1 MRQLP
6 VPPDMNVG
14 SKQGVTMTSHSKAE
28 DPAAAGHNSDMSV
41 VKRANGQGNADL
53 VCRPRIMAVNLPAP
67 IGPDLFILGEPLLHR
82 YYTVYDWSAERVG
95 FGISA
100 TEKNEKALALAG
112 ERDQARR
119 PIYSLVQVK
128 VMVKLRRK

>member
-1 MRQLP
+1 
-6 VPPDMNVG
+6 
-14 SKQGVTMTSHSKAE
+14 MTSATAEE
-28 DPAAAGHNSDMSV
+28 DPKVAGHAKDFNA
-41 VKRANGQGNADL
+41 VKRADGSGFADL
-53 VCRPRIMAVNLPAP
+53 VCRPRIMAVNLPEP

-112 ERDQARR
+112 SRDEARR

-128 VMVKLRRK
+128 VMVK